1 MAAESDISASKH
13 AQPSGKYALL
23 NDQEILAAFEP
34 IAIEAGQAAYALFKA
49 GCEVSHKS
57 DASPVTEADEAAEKI
72 ILSGLAQAMPA
83 YPVVAEEAVAAGT
96 MPADLGR
103 EFILV
108 DPLDGTKEFI
118 SGSGDF
124 TINIALVRDGVP
136 VVGVVYAPVRGWL
149 FGGRPGYAE
158 KAEIDADFRV
168 SARHEVSARDCGER
182 PDVVASL
189 SHRDAE
195 TDRII
200 SELNAGNILSIG
212 SSLKFCLLAAGE
224 ADVYPRCG
232 PTMQWDTAAGDAVLR
247 AAGGLTSTMEGEPL
261 TYGYREG
268 EGAKRMLNPFFI
280 ARGKVAETV

>member
-1 MAAESDISASKH
+1 LHKDED
-13 AQPSGKYALL
+13 
-23 NDQEILAAFEP
+23 ILAEFET
-34 IAIEAGQAAYALFKA
+34 IAIEAGRAAYALFKS
-49 GCEVSHKS
+49 GCEVAHKS

-72 ILSGLAQAMPA
+72 ILGGLAKTMPNF
-83 YPVVAEEAVAAGT
+83 PVVAEEAVAAGT

-103 EFILV
+103 EFVLV

-136 VVGVVYAPVRGWL
+136 AIGVVYAPVRGWL

-158 KAEIDADFRV
+158 KAEIDTDFQVAKRCQV
-168 SARHEVSARDCGER
+168 SARARAER

-200 SELNAGNILSIG
+200 AELKAGNILSIG
-212 SSLKFCLLAAGE
+212 SSLKFCLVAAGE
-224 ADVYPRCG
+224 ADIYPRCG

-247 AAGGLTSTMEGEPL
+247 AAGGLTATMDGEPL
-261 TYGYREG
+261 TYGYRDG

-280 ARGKVAETV
+280 ARGKVPEAV